1 MSKAPGE
8 KLRGMVV
15 SELAL
20 ALRRIAIMY
29 VQPGQYVVD
38 REALLHIEQHAAR
51 FDLASGLANELLELL
66 GFECGEPTDPRFDKT
81 RRAAAKK
88 AAKPPKGLTPKER
101 AQWEADQAAEAHP

>member
-1 MSKAPGE
+1 
-8 KLRGMVV
+8 MVV

-38 REALLHIEQHAAR
+38 LAALKQLENHADR
-51 FDLASGLANELLELL
+51 FDLATGIANELLEVL
-66 GFECGEPTDPRFDKT
+66 GFEVGEPADPRFDKT

-101 AQWEADQAAEAHP
+101 AQWEAEQAHSTGAT